1 MTNSSSPSWTRQ
13 LQLLVYK
20 SPTSTENELPTIDLS
35 QFRVTF
41 QIMQNDKQSPNHAI
55 IRVYNL
61 KPNTVAAISGEYG
74 AVQLSAGYVNQ
85 NYSTIFSGTIKQF
98 HTGRINATDSYLDM
112 YCADGDIPY
121 IQGVV
126 YASLLKGSTTQ
137 KQLDA
142 LAGSMPELST
152 AAPLIITKTDL
163 NNPTQLRNKVM
174 FGMSNAFL
182 SDLANTLG
190 ASWSIQNGRIQIVD
204 AGKYVTGQIVDINVR
219 TGLLGTPEQTDDGI
233 KVKTLLN
240 SAYRIGAQVRINN
253 ADINQTSYSNGTTAS
268 LNPTQYSGIEN
279 LAPVTADG
287 LYYVMVIE
295 HSGDTR
301 GDDWSSELTCLA
313 MTAGVVQA
321 NSMTGASN

>member
-20 SPTSTENELPTIDLS
+20 SPTSTKNEFPTIDLS

-55 IRVYNL
+55 VRVYNL
-61 KPNTVAAISGEYG
+61 KPSTVAAISGEYG

-98 HTGRINATDSYLDM
+98 HIGRINATDSYLDM

-126 YASLLKGSTTQ
+126 YASLPKGSTVQ

-321 NSMTGASN
+321 NSMTGAGK